1 MSETSFAH
9 GKLAY
14 RVDEAVKASG
24 LGRTFL
30 YEHMASGELPSV
42 KIGRRRLILHHEL
55 MNFLSQTS
63 GPKVK
68 AHSPIE
74 TNPPKRSRS
83 SDSRDAVLRGQLE
96 FSWGGPDTF

>member
-1 MSETSFAH
+1 MSDPAIAH

-55 MNFLSQTS
+55 MSFLSRTKQPGAIAQTT
-63 GPKVK
+63 GARKL
-68 AHSPIE
+68 
-74 TNPPKRSRS
+74 PKR
-83 SDSRDAVLRGQLE
+83 DSKSGNSPNAVLPGQLE
-96 FSWGGPDTF
+96 FSWRR

>member
-1 MSETSFAH
+1 MPEPSFAQ

-55 MNFLSQTS
+55 INFLSRTS
-63 GPKVK
+63 KPEAKVQSSDEMNLLK
-68 AHSPIE
+68 LNRKSGHSP
-74 TNPPKRSRS
+74 N
-83 SDSRDAVLRGQLE
+83 DALQGQLE
-96 FSWGGPDTF
+96 FPWRR

>member
-1 MSETSFAH
+1 MSDPSFAQ

-55 MNFLSQTS
+55 MNFLSRTS
-63 GPKVK
+63 KPEVKPQPSPEVNVPKHNK
-68 AHSPIE
+68 PS
-74 TNPPKRSRS
+74 KSRS
-83 SDSRDAVLRGQLE
+83 AALPAQLE
-96 FSWGGPDTF
+96 FSWRKSGSF

>member
-1 MSETSFAH
+1 MSEPSCAQ

-55 MNFLSQTS
+55 MNFLSRTTKPEVRPQQSS
-63 GPKVK
+63 GMRADMRDGKSVS
-68 AHSPIE
+68 SPG
-74 TNPPKRSRS
+74 R
-83 SDSRDAVLRGQLE
+83 VLSGQLE
-96 FSWGGPDTF
+96 FPWRG

>member
-1 MSETSFAH
+1 MSEPSFDH

-55 MNFLSQTS
+55 MNFLSRTS
-63 GPKVK
+63 KSEAKSQSPGQVNLPKRNRK
-68 AHSPIE
+68 SGHSP
-74 TNPPKRSRS
+74 
-83 SDSRDAVLRGQLE
+83 SDALPGQLE
-96 FSWGGPDTF
+96 FSWRR